1 MAGCATA
8 EAAVGRER
16 SMPGEEMLRAGL
28 KCHSWLAMP
37 ACVVRP
43 GVLTPKAFPGTYKR
57 LRMRNHLYK
66 SAYVRSD
73 QG

>member
-1 MAGCATA
+1 
-8 EAAVGRER
+8 
-16 SMPGEEMLRAGL
+16 MLRAGL

-37 ACVVRP
+37 ACAVRP
-43 GVLTPKAFPGTYKR
+43 GVLTPEAFPGTCKR

-66 SAYVRSD
+66 SAYVQGD